1 MNANS
6 ASDPGSAPEK
16 SKSRKLTCSITGK
29 EYARHDLV
37 QLDAFRPSL
46 ADRIRQDHP
55 DLTYDA
61 LISKAELAQYRTKY
75 VEELLKAEHGDLTEL
90 DRQVAVSL
98 ATHET
103 LAENIEAESDGLIE
117 LAVMSAFGTFET
129 CRPAPKM
136 SVHRGR
142 PEFFGEPIERRF

>member
-29 EYARHDLV
+29 EYARRDLV
-37 QLDAFRPSL
+37 QLDAFRPRL

-90 DRQVAVSL
+90 DRKVAQNPGD
-98 ATHET
+98 TR
-103 LAENIEAESDGLIE
+103 NMGGEAGTAGAA
-117 LAVMSAFGTFET
+117 AV
-129 CRPAPKM
+129 
-136 SVHRGR
+136 
-142 PEFFGEPIERRF
+142 